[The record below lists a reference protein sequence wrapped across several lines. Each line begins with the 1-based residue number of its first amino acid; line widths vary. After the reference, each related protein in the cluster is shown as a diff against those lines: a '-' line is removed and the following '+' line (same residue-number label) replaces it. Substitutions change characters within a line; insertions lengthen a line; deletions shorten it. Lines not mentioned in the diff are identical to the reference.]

1 MQLSLR
7 RAWPAVV
14 VALLVAAG
22 AVRAVA
28 HNRGQAAAAACPA
41 GYALASHE
49 ADGGHDADAGSAS
62 TTCLNTKHPESLI
75 ELIRRQEA
83 LETVRSAPY
92 DTVAPGAFANAV
104 SQSKTLPKAS
114 KSTGTSGTWSIYGK
128 GPLIVNDPRY
138 SRVNGLGLVN
148 NEGRV
153 DSIKYD
159 PVNNRMFIAKGTG
172 GIWMSTDA
180 GDSWKSIGDGLP
192 SQIVGAV
199 GWTSANG
206 GTVVAVSGDP
216 TYGSGGYTGFGAF
229 YSTDLGTTWQK
240 ATGVP
245 DGALG
250 FAIETDPSAPNKV
263 IEYATRAGRRAIEQL
278 APAEARRWF
287 ERGLE
292 MLPQGRVGT
301 DTDRHMRCE
310 LLIGLGDLSEEIS
323 LSRSLRGRL
332 DHDCAP
338 GQ

>member
-1 MQLSLR
+1 MQSSLR
-7 RAWPAVV
+7 RVWPAVV
-14 VALLVAAG
+14 LMLLVALGAAG
-22 AVRAVA
+22 AVA
-28 HNRGQAAAAACPA
+28 HNRGEGAGAATCPT
-41 GYALASHE
+41 GYSLASREKDGGEE
-49 ADGGHDADAGSAS
+49 ADAEAAS
-62 TTCLNTKHPESLI
+62 RTCLNAKHPESLI

-159 PVNNRMFIAKGTG
+159 PLNNRMFIAKGTG
-172 GIWMSTDA
+172 GIWMSTDG
-180 GDSWKSIGDGLP
+180 GDNWKSIGDGLP

-240 ATGVP
+240 AAGVP

-250 FAIETDPSAPNKV
+250 FAIETDPSNPNKV
-263 IEYATRAGRRAIEQL
+263 YAATSK
-278 APAEARRWF
+278 
-287 ERGLE
+287 GLF
-292 MLPQGRVGT
+292 RST
-301 DTDRHMRCE
+301 D
-310 LLIGLGDLSEEIS
+310 
-323 LSRSLRGRL
+323 
-332 DHDCAP
+332 
-338 GQ
+338 